1 MKHWKETGEIIERVV
16 GLAAAGRRAA
26 IATVVRIRGSSYRR
40 PGAKFLVEDD
50 GCTLGG
56 VSGGCLEADVRE
68 IALGVLRS
76 GQARLLHYET
86 GSDERTVWGLG
97 LGCNGSV
104 DIFVQRATEAPEVEI
119 LQAIQVLLKQDA
131 GPLAFATIVDGPDT
145 VGRTMLVESRG
156 VVTGSMDRSGLD
168 FKIRRHAAQCL
179 TSGGSC
185 LSEIEGHLVFTE
197 VLDAPPRLIVCGAG
211 DDACPLVSY
220 ASDAGFAVTVV
231 DHRAAYLLPT
241 RFPSARLLLNL
252 RPEDGTVP
260 LSVNSETLVVVK
272 THSFAHDR
280 DWVRGFLEAGA
291 AYVGLLG
298 PRARKDEILRQ
309 IGAES
314 TRVFGPVGLD
324 VGADGPEQVAISI
337 VAELLA
343 VHSRRRGRHLREKAE
358 TIHAV

>member
-1 MKHWKETGEIIERVV
+1 MKHWKETSEIIERVV

-68 IALGVLRS
+68 IALGVLRT

-86 GSDERTVWGLG
+86 GGDERTVWGLG

-104 DIFVQRATEAPEVEI
+104 DIFVQRATEPPEIEI
-119 LQAIQVLLKQDA
+119 LQAMQVLLKQDA
-131 GPLAFATIVDGPDT
+131 GPLAFATIIDGPDA
-145 VGRTMLVESRG
+145 VGRAMLVESRG
-156 VVTGSMDRSGLD
+156 VVAGSTGRSGFDLNV
-168 FKIRRHAAQCL
+168 RHLAAQCL
-179 TSGGSC
+179 TSGRSR
-185 LSEIEGHLVFTE
+185 LSDVDGHLVFTE
-197 VLDAPPRLIVCGAG
+197 VLDPPPQLIVCGAG
-211 DDACPLVSY
+211 DDACPLVVY

-241 RFPSARLLLNL
+241 RFPLARLLLNL

-260 LSVNSETLVVVK
+260 LGVNSETLVVVK

-280 DWVRGFLEAGA
+280 EWVRGFVGAGA

-324 VGADGPEQVAISI
+324 VGGDGPEQVAISI

-343 VHSRRRGRHLREKAE
+343 VYSHRHGKHLREKAE
-358 TIHAV
+358 TIHAD